1 MSVDF
6 EINNSVAILTLNN
19 PKKLNAL
26 NTNFVEEIYDH
37 LFDVEKKANVLVI
50 FGTEKAFAAG
60 VDINEIDSLTFEKA
74 LIKEFIDYKWERI
87 LNVKIPVISGVE
99 KYALGGGFELALAS
113 DIIIAN
119 ENAKF
124 GFPEVNLGLMPGFGG
139 TQLLTRIVGSKKA
152 SELIMSGDFIDAKE
166 ALQLNIVSKV
176 LSSSADLKREALNL
190 AKKIAEKSPTSLRLI
205 KEAIQLSQ
213 NTGCL
218 QGIKIERNLFRS
230 LFSTSYKEKLTKKF
244 LKK

>member
-19 PKKLNAL
+19 PKKLNTL
-26 NTNFVEEIYDH
+26 STNFVEEIYDY
-37 LFDVEKKANVLVI
+37 LSDVEKKANVLVI

-60 VDINEIDSLTFEKA
+60 VDINEIDSLTFEQA
-74 LIKEFIDYKWERI
+74 LLNEFIDYKWERI
-87 LNVKIPVISGVE
+87 LNIKIPVISGVE

-124 GFPEVNLGLMPGFGG
+124 GFPEVNLGLMPGLGG
-139 TQLLTRIVGSKKA
+139 TQLLTRIVGLKKA
-152 SELIMSGDFIDAKE
+152 SELIMSGEFIDAKE
-166 ALQLNIVSKV
+166 ALRLNIVSKV
-176 LSSSADLKREALNL
+176 LPSSSNVKQETLDL
-190 AKKIAEKSPTSLRLI
+190 AKKIAKKSPTSLRLI

-213 NTGCL
+213 NTGCI
-218 QGIKIERNLFRS
+218 QGMKIERNLFRS
-230 LFSTSYKEKLTKKF
+230 LFSTSYKEKLTEEF

>member
-124 GFPEVNLGLMPGFGG
+124 GFPEVNLGLMPGLGG

-152 SELIMSGDFIDAKE
+152 SELIMSGDFINAKE
-166 ALQLNIVSKV
+166 ALQLNIVSKI

>member
-124 GFPEVNLGLMPGFGG
+124 GFPEVNLGLMPGLGG

>member
-1 MSVDF
+1 MSVNF
-6 EINNSVAILTLNN
+6 EINDSIAVLTLNN

-26 NTNFVEEIYDH
+26 STKFIEEICD
-37 LFDVEKKANVLVI
+37 LLINVEKKANVLVV

-60 VDINEIDSLTFEKA
+60 VDINEIDSLSFEKA
-74 LIKEFIDYKWERI
+74 LLNEFIDYKWERI
-87 LNVKIPVISGVE
+87 LNIKIPVISGVE

-113 DIIIAN
+113 DIIIAS

-124 GFPEVNLGLMPGFGG
+124 GFPEVNLGLMPGLGG

-152 SELIMSGDFIDAKE
+152 SELIMSGDFIDARE
-166 ALQLNIVSKV
+166 AFRLNIISKIV
-176 LSSSADLKREALNL
+176 SSADLKKETLNL
-190 AKKIAEKSPTSLRLI
+190 ANKIAQKSPTSLRFI

-213 NTGCL
+213 NSGCL
-218 QGIKIERNLFRS
+218 QGIKTERNLFRS
-230 LFSTSYKEKLTKKF
+230 LFSTSYKEKLTKEF

>member
-1 MSVDF
+1 MPVDF
-6 EINNSVAILTLNN
+6 KINNSVAILTLNN

-26 NTNFVEEIYDH
+26 NTNFIEEIYNH
-37 LFDVEKKANVLVI
+37 LIDVEKKANVLVI
-50 FGTEKAFAAG
+50 FGTEEAFAAG
-60 VDINEIDSLTFEKA
+60 VDINEIEALSFEQA
-74 LIKEFIDYKWERI
+74 LLNEFIDYKWERI
-87 LNVKIPVISGVE
+87 LNIKIPVISMVE

-124 GFPEVNLGLMPGFGG
+124 GFPEINLGLMPGLGG

-152 SELIMSGDFIDAKE
+152 SEFIMSGDFISAQE

-176 LSSSADLKREALNL
+176 LPSSADLKQETLNL
-190 AKKIAEKSPTSLRLI
+190 AKKIAKKSPTSLRLI

-213 NTGCL
+213 NTGCI
-218 QGIKIERNLFRS
+218 QGIKTERNLFRS
-230 LFSTSYKEKLTKKF
+230 LFSTSYKEKLTKEF
-244 LKK
+244 LRR

>member
-87 LNVKIPVISGVE
+87 LNVKIPIISGVE

-124 GFPEVNLGLMPGFGG
+124 GFPEVNLGLMPGLGG

-176 LSSSADLKREALNL
+176 LSSSADLKQEALNL

>member
-19 PKKLNAL
+19 PKKLNTL

-37 LFDVEKKANVLVI
+37 LSDVEKKANVLVI

-60 VDINEIDSLTFEKA
+60 VDINEINTLTFEKA
-74 LIKEFIDYKWERI
+74 LLKEFIDYKWERI
-87 LNVKIPVISGVE
+87 LNVKIPVVSGVE

-124 GFPEVNLGLMPGFGG
+124 GFPEVNLGLMPGLGG

-166 ALQLNIVSKV
+166 AFQLNIVSKV
-176 LSSSADLKREALNL
+176 LNSFVDLKQETLNL

-213 NTGCL
+213 NTGCI
-218 QGIKIERNLFRS
+218 QGIKTERNLFRS
-230 LFSTSYKEKLTKKF
+230 LFSTSYKEKLTKEF

>member
-87 LNVKIPVISGVE
+87 LNVKIPIISGVE

-124 GFPEVNLGLMPGFGG
+124 GFPEVNLGLMPGLGG

>member
-6 EINNSVAILTLNN
+6 QIDNSVAILTLNN

-26 NTNFVEEIYDH
+26 STNFVEEMYDH
-37 LFDVEKKANVLVI
+37 LIDVEKKANVLVI

-60 VDINEIDSLTFEKA
+60 VDINEIDTLSFEQA
-74 LIKEFIDYKWERI
+74 LLNEFIDYKWERI
-87 LNVKIPVISGVE
+87 LNIKIPVISAVE

-124 GFPEVNLGLMPGFGG
+124 GFPEVNLGLMPGLGG
-139 TQLLTRIVGSKKA
+139 TQLLTRIVGAKKA
-152 SELIMSGDFIDAKE
+152 SEFIMSGDFIGAQE

-176 LSSSADLKREALNL
+176 LPSSADLKLETLNL
-190 AKKIAEKSPTSLRLI
+190 AKKFAEKSPTSLRLI

-213 NTGCL
+213 NTGCI
-218 QGIKIERNLFRS
+218 QGIKTERNSFRS
-230 LFSTSYKEKLTKKF
+230 LFSTSYKEKLTKEF
-244 LKK
+244 LRR

>member
-6 EINNSVAILTLNN
+6 QIDNFVAVLTLNN

-26 NTNFVEEIYDH
+26 STNFVEEMYDH
-37 LFDVEKKANVLVI
+37 LADVEKKANVLVI

-60 VDINEIDSLTFEKA
+60 VDINEINTLSFEQA
-74 LIKEFIDYKWERI
+74 LLNEFIDYKWERI
-87 LNVKIPVISGVE
+87 LNIKIPVISGVE

-113 DIIIAN
+113 DIIIAS

-124 GFPEVNLGLMPGFGG
+124 GFPEVNLGLMPGLGG
-139 TQLLTRIVGSKKA
+139 TQLLTRIVGVKKA

-166 ALQLNIVSKV
+166 ALRLNIISKTV
-176 LSSSADLKREALNL
+176 SSSSDLKRETLDL
-190 AKKIAEKSPTSLRLI
+190 AHKIAQKSPTSLRLI

-218 QGIKIERNLFRS
+218 QGIKTERNLFRS
-230 LFSTSYKEKLTKKF
+230 LFSTSFKEKLTKEF
-244 LKK
+244 LKR

>member
-6 EINNSVAILTLNN
+6 EINNSVAVLTLNN

-26 NTNFVEEIYDH
+26 STDFIEEIYDA
-37 LFDVEKKANVLVI
+37 LTDIEKKSNVLVI

-60 VDINEIDSLTFEKA
+60 VDVNEIEPLSFERA
-74 LIKEFIDYKWERI
+74 LLNEFIDYKWERI
-87 LNVKIPVISGVE
+87 LNIKIPVISGVE

-113 DIIIAN
+113 DIIIAS

-124 GFPEVNLGLMPGFGG
+124 GFPEVNLGLMPGLGG
-139 TQLLTRIVGSKKA
+139 TQLLTRIVGTKKA
-152 SELIMSGDFIDAKE
+152 SELIMSGDFINAEE
-166 ALQLNIVSKV
+166 ALQLNIISKIV
-176 LSSSADLKREALNL
+176 PSSDLKKETLNL
-190 AKKIAEKSPTSLRLI
+190 ANKITKKSPTSLRLI

-213 NTGCL
+213 NSGYL
-218 QGIKIERNLFRS
+218 QGIKTERNLFRS
-230 LFSTSYKEKLTKKF
+230 LFSTSYKEKLTKEF

>member
-19 PKKLNAL
+19 PKKLNIL
-26 NTNFVEEIYDH
+26 NTSFVEEIYDH
-37 LFDVEKKANVLVI
+37 LSDVEKKANVLVI

-60 VDINEIDSLTFEKA
+60 VDINEIDSLTFEQA
-74 LIKEFIDYKWERI
+74 LLNEFIDYKWERI
-87 LNVKIPVISGVE
+87 LNIKIPVISGVE

-124 GFPEVNLGLMPGFGG
+124 GFPEVNLGLMPGLGG

-152 SELIMSGDFIDAKE
+152 SELIMSGDLINAKE
-166 ALQLNIVSKV
+166 ALQLNIISKV
-176 LSSSADLKREALNL
+176 LPSSADLKQEVLSL

-213 NTGCL
+213 NTGCI

-230 LFSTSYKEKLTKKF
+230 LFSTSYKEKLTKEF

>member
-6 EINNSVAILTLNN
+6 QIDNFVAVLTLNN

-26 NTNFVEEIYDH
+26 STNFVEEMYDH
-37 LFDVEKKANVLVI
+37 LADVEKKANVLVI

-60 VDINEIDSLTFEKA
+60 VDINEINTLSFEQA
-74 LIKEFIDYKWERI
+74 LLNEFIDYKWERI
-87 LNVKIPVISGVE
+87 LNIKIPVISGVE

-113 DIIIAN
+113 DIIIAS

-124 GFPEVNLGLMPGFGG
+124 GFPEVNLGLMPGLGG
-139 TQLLTRIVGSKKA
+139 TQLLTRIVGVRKA

-166 ALQLNIVSKV
+166 ALRLNIISKTV
-176 LSSSADLKREALNL
+176 SSSSDLKRETLDL
-190 AKKIAEKSPTSLRLI
+190 AHKIAQKSPTSLRLI

-218 QGIKIERNLFRS
+218 QGIKTERNLFRS
-230 LFSTSYKEKLTKKF
+230 LFSTSFKEKLTKEF
-244 LKK
+244 LKR

>member
-1 MSVDF
+1 MSVNF
-6 EINNSVAILTLNN
+6 EINNSVAVLTLNN

-26 NTNFVEEIYDH
+26 NTNFVEKIYDC
-37 LFDVEKKANVLVI
+37 LSDVEKKANVLVI

-60 VDINEIDSLTFEKA
+60 VDINEIDTLSFEQA
-74 LIKEFIDYKWERI
+74 LLNEFIDYKWERI
-87 LNVKIPVISGVE
+87 LNIKIPVISGVE

-124 GFPEVNLGLMPGFGG
+124 GFPEVNLGLMPGLGG

-166 ALQLNIVSKV
+166 ALRLNIVSKV
-176 LSSSADLKREALNL
+176 LHSSADLKQETLSL
-190 AKKIAEKSPTSLRLI
+190 AKKISEKSPTSLRLI

-213 NTGCL
+213 NTGCT
-218 QGIKIERNLFRS
+218 QGIKTERNLFRS
-230 LFSTSYKEKLTKKF
+230 LFSTSYKEKLIKEF